1 MKDHTTP
8 GRRTARPAR
17 HGAMLAVAAAAVG
30 VVALSS
36 GATSAFWTDT
46 SAATTGAI
54 TSGAMDLQLQT
65 TNPTGAQ
72 GLGTAYDASDIAV
85 TAITP
90 AESRAFPI
98 TVKNVGDANFTYSA
112 TVTRST
118 SRAWGFADGSI
129 TLQLFTGTPDKSDT
143 TYPVQQTCSGTALT
157 AAQLVGTGNTTIAP
171 NQSLAAGGSRTLCA
185 VVAMVTAAPN
195 SDQGKS
201 GVLRVDVSAAQVTS

>member
-1 MKDHTTP
+1 MNDQISP
-8 GRRTARPAR
+8 RRRAPRLNKQR
-17 HGAMLAVAAAAVG
+17 MVLGIAAAAVG
-30 VVALSS
+30 VVALST
-36 GATSAFWTDT
+36 GVTSAFWTDT

-65 TNPTGAQ
+65 TNPAGAQ

-85 TAITP
+85 RAITP

-98 TVKNVGDANFTYSA
+98 TVKNVGDAAFTYSA
-112 TVTRST
+112 TVTRGT
-118 SRAWGFADGSI
+118 SSAWSFADGSI

-157 AAQLVGTGNTTIAP
+157 AAQPVGAGNTTIAP
-171 NQSLAAGGSRTLCA
+171 TQSLSAGGSRTLCA

-201 GVLRVDVSAAQVTS
+201 GVLRVDVSAAQVIS

>member
-1 MKDHTTP
+1 MKDHTTR
-8 GRRTARPAR
+8 GRRTVRPAR
-17 HGAMLAVAAAAVG
+17 HGAMLAMAAAMVG

-46 SAATTGAI
+46 SAATTGTI

-65 TNPTGAQ
+65 TNPAGAQ
-72 GLGTAYDASDIAV
+72 GPGTAYEASDIAV

-90 AESRAFPI
+90 AESRAFPV
-98 TVKNVGDANFTYSA
+98 TVKNVGDAAFTYSA

-129 TLQLFTGTPDKSDT
+129 TFQLFTGNPDKSDT
-143 TYPVQQTCSGTALT
+143 TYPVQQTCSGTALA
-157 AAQLVGTGNTTIAP
+157 AAQPVGAGNITIAP
-171 NQSLAAGGSRTLCA
+171 TQSLSAGGSRTLCA
-185 VVAMVTAAPN
+185 VVAMITAAPN

-201 GVLRVDVSAAQVTS
+201 GVIRIDVSAAQVIS